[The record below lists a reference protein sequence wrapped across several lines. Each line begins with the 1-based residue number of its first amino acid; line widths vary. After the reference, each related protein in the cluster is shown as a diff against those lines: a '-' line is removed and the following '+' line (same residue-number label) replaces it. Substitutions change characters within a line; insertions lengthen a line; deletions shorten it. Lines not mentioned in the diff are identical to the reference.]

1 MFRLEKEKEKT
12 RKAKKQKSRE
22 AKKQGKAEKQKAGNQ
37 KPKKKYQNGKQII
50 PSKKPNDIIDL
61 TRYSVICLILSESRK
76 KSPRIPSLSA
86 SSFPGAAVALLCLKL

>member
-1 MFRLEKEKEKT
+1 VYLRDCLGL
-12 RKAKKQKSRE
+12 RRRKKQKSRE

-50 PSKKPNDIIDL
+50 PPNNNPHDIIDI
-61 TRYSVICLILSESRK
+61 TRYSVICLILSESPK